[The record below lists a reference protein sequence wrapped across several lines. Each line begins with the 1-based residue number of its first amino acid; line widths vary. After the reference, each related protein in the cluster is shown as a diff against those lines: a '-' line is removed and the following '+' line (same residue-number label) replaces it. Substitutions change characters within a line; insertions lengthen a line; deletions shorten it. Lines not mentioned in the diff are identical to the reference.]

1 MIDKD
6 NIQHNLKTGADS
18 DIIYIREVTDK
29 KSADFGKLKTLD
41 GIYKFPILSRSTG
54 NSVSGTTETIESN
67 ELRKGRTKSAPRRGN
82 SSAEGSHDLEL
93 SPTTFD
99 DLLEAALRNEWKR
112 WNSDTL
118 SAINLDNMAFGTN
131 CFMTRCIKKEEDE
144 YNHDKNFGSRHLLSN
159 FGGVQYDD
167 ALLNVPAGCVVH
179 ELTCGTTDIKYSLLK
194 KFGGVDGEDL
204 YQEFKH
210 IAVNTLSLN
219 VQIGAIV
226 TGSFG
231 LMGNNN
237 PKLMEEDAARANFG
251 GEDTDRFADG
261 TTTGNMFIDNLPVKS
276 TDTDQFTSREG
287 DLWINGKNITFAS
300 NLTLELNNGLEKK
313 YAIFVKDAI
322 STSPLS
328 LDITGDLTTY
338 LVAGESDELYNS
350 GIDDE
355 TNEIIFQFQDKE
367 KDPEFIYLFQIF
379 QTKIGDQNV
388 SASGADTFDQSEPYS
403 SFGERALR
411 IFRIALPKVRD
422 IDFAPAGTWYN
433 KGEYKVIPNAPV
445 NLADINGKMTV
456 VITPKTSSGTP
467 GTEQVI
473 TTATEV
479 SAGVKAISVDDNGII
494 TVKETADFADT
505 TTLREVEITLNG
517 DTKKMSFEYKENVA
531 PAAPSNVVVTV
542 KSKKKAV
549 ITWTDASAED
559 LDHVIVDV
567 QDAQGA
573 SVVTG
578 SIEKGVQSYTATGL
592 TTGVTYTA
600 DLYSVDK
607 NGNKTADTDKATAT
621 FTTSDALLGSV
632 RNLAAAKESSDV
644 NVTWKNPSTD
654 VTGARISVYDGNN
667 FVESSDVVA
676 TGSAGDVQTY
686 TIVNA
691 PASGVTY
698 TIKAVP
704 YKKLSDAFLFGDT
717 EETTYTEA

>member
-112 WNSDTL
+112 WNSDEQ
-118 SAINLDNMAFGTN
+118 SAINLDHMAFGTN
-131 CFMTRCIKKEEDE
+131 CFMTRCTNPNEDE

-159 FGGVQYDD
+159 FGGVTYDD

-179 ELTCGTTDIKYSLLK
+179 ELTCGTKDIKYSLLK

-210 IAVNTLSLN
+210 IAVNTLSLS

-251 GEDTDRFADG
+251 GEDTDRFADH
-261 TTTGNMFIDNLPVKS
+261 TTTGNVFIDNLPVKS

-322 STSPLS
+322 STTPLS

-379 QTKIGDQNV
+379 ESKIGDQNI
-388 SASGADTFDQSEPYS
+388 SASGADTFDQSEPWN
-403 SFGERALR
+403 SFNERALR
-411 IFRIALPKVRD
+411 IFRIALPKVRE
-422 IDFAPAGTWYN
+422 IEFTPAATWTNPGVFKIRPNVPVVAADVNSIVLVDNIKKDDGT
-433 KGEYKVIPNAPV
+433 GGSQQT
-445 NLADINGKMTV
+445 INSFTVDNDGYIYMT
-456 VITPKTSSGTP
+456 
-467 GTEQVI
+467 E
-473 TTATEV
+473 
-479 SAGVKAISVDDNGII
+479 SAFS
-494 TVKETADFADT
+494 T
-505 TTLREVEITLNG
+505 TTDCTIREIEVTLSG
-517 DTKKMSFEYKENVA
+517 ETKKFSFAYKEDVA
-531 PAAPSNVVVTV
+531 PAAPTDVAITV
-542 KSKKKAV
+542 KSKSAT
-549 ITWTDASAED
+549 ITWTDSVATD
-559 LDHVIVDV
+559 LDHTIVDV

-578 SIEKGVQSYTATGL
+578 SIAKGVQTYKATGL
-592 TTGVTYTA
+592 STGITYTV
-600 DLYSVDK
+600 DLIAVDV
-607 NGNKTADTDKATAT
+607 NGNKSTKVTET
-621 FTTSDALLGSV
+621 FTTSSVQLGHVTSLSVSATGQQIDAQWV
-632 RNLAAAKESSDV
+632 KP
-644 NVTWKNPSTD
+644 TTD
-654 VTGARISVYDGNN
+654 LDGVVVELYKGDT
-667 FVESSDVVA
+667 FVESITVA
-676 TGSAGDVQTY
+676 ATATQEYSKASLDATTEY
-686 TIVNA
+686 TVK
-691 PASGVTY
+691 VT
-698 TIKAVP
+698 P
-704 YKKLSDAFLFGDT
+704 YKAMGIAAKLLGETESDSATT
-717 EETTYTEA
+717 E

>member
-112 WNSDTL
+112 WNSDEQ
-118 SAINLDNMAFGTN
+118 SAINLDHMAFGTN
-131 CFMTRCIKKEEDE
+131 CFMTRCTNPNEDE

-159 FGGVQYDD
+159 FGGVTYDD

-179 ELTCGTTDIKYSLLK
+179 ELTCGTKDIKYSLLK

-210 IAVNTLSLN
+210 IAVNTLSLS

-251 GEDTDRFADG
+251 GEDTDRFADH
-261 TTTGNMFIDNLPVKS
+261 TTTGNVFIDNLPVKS

-322 STSPLS
+322 STTPLS

-379 QTKIGDQNV
+379 ESKIGDQNI
-388 SASGADTFDQSEPYS
+388 SASGADTFDQSEPWN
-403 SFGERALR
+403 SFNERALR
-411 IFRIALPKVRD
+411 IFRIALPKVRE
-422 IDFAPAGTWYN
+422 IEFTPASTWTN
-433 KGEYKVIPNAPV
+433 
-445 NLADINGKMTV
+445 
-456 VITPKTSSGTP
+456 P
-467 GTEQVI
+467 GTFKIRPNVPVVAADVNSIILVDNIKKDDGTGGSQQTI
-473 TTATEV
+473 TSFTVDNDGYILMSE
-479 SAGVKAISVDDNGII
+479 SAFS
-494 TVKETADFADT
+494 T
-505 TTLREVEITLNG
+505 TTDCTIREVEVTLSG
-517 DTKKMSFEYKENVA
+517 ETKKFSFAYKENVA
-531 PAAPSNVVVTV
+531 PAAPTDVAITV
-542 KSKKKAV
+542 KSKSAI
-549 ITWTDASAED
+549 ITWTDSVATD
-559 LDHVIVDV
+559 LDHTIVDV

-578 SIEKGVQSYTATGL
+578 SIAAGVQTYKATGL
-592 TTGVTYTA
+592 STGITYTV
-600 DLYSVDK
+600 DLIAVDE
-607 NGNKTADTDKATAT
+607 NGNKSTKVTKT
-621 FTTSDALLGSV
+621 FTTSDVVLGSV
-632 RNLAAAKESSDV
+632 SSLAVAKVSSDV
-644 NVTWKNPSTD
+644 KATWTDPSSDLTGVRVT
-654 VTGARISVYDGNN
+654 VYEGDTQL
-667 FVESSDVVA
+667 ETSDVVKA
-676 TGSAGDVQTY
+676 TETY
-686 TIVNA
+686 TIT
-691 PASGVTY
+691 STLETGHTYKVT
-698 TIKAVP
+698 AVP
-704 YKKLSDAFLFGDT
+704 YKTIDDAVLLGT
-717 EETTYTEA
+717 VQSTTYTEA

>member
-159 FGGVQYDD
+159 FGGVQYND

-251 GEDTDRFADG
+251 GEDATRFADG

-322 STSPLS
+322 NTSPLS

-379 QTKIGDQNV
+379 QTKIGDQSV

-411 IFRIALPKVRD
+411 IFRIALPKVREVEFTAALTWTDAGSFKIRPNVPVVSADVNTITMVD
-422 IDFAPAGTWYN
+422 ILKQDDG
-433 KGEYKVIPNAPV
+433 
-445 NLADINGKMTV
+445 TV
-456 VITPKTSSGTP
+456 VAQQTI
-467 GTEQVI
+467 
-473 TTATEV
+473 
-479 SAGVKAISVDDNGII
+479 SAFTVDDDGYINMTESAFSATTNGTI
-494 TVKETADFADT
+494 
-505 TTLREVEITLNG
+505 REVEVTLNG
-517 DTKKMSFEYKENVA
+517 ETKKASFALVEDVP
-531 PAAPSNVVVTV
+531 PAAPTDVTITV
-542 KSKKKAV
+542 KSKRATINWV
-549 ITWTDASAED
+549 DSVATD
-559 LDHVIVDV
+559 LDHTIVDV
-567 QDAQGA
+567 QEQGV

-578 SIEKGVQSYTATGL
+578 SITKGVETYTATGL
-592 TTGVTYTA
+592 STGVTYTV
-600 DLYSVDK
+600 DLIAVDEH
-607 NGNKTADTDKATAT
+607 GNKSTKVTKT
-621 FTTSDALLGSV
+621 FTTSAVQLGHVSSLAATASGQTVSATWTNPLTDLDGVVVELYKGDTLVESTTVLKTATQEYSKASLDASTEYTVKVTPYKTYDDAKLLG
-632 RNLAAAKESSDV
+632 E
-644 NVTWKNPSTD
+644 
-654 VTGARISVYDGNN
+654 
-667 FVESSDVVA
+667 VESDTA
-676 TGSAGDVQTY
+676 T
-686 TIVNA
+686 
-691 PASGVTY
+691 
-698 TIKAVP
+698 
-704 YKKLSDAFLFGDT
+704 
-717 EETTYTEA
+717 TEA

>member
-112 WNSDTL
+112 WNSDEQ
-118 SAINLDNMAFGTN
+118 SAINLDHMAFGTN
-131 CFMTRCIKKEEDE
+131 CFMTRCTNPNEDE

-159 FGGVQYDD
+159 FGGVTYDD

-179 ELTCGTTDIKYSLLK
+179 ELTCGTKDIKYSLLK

-210 IAVNTLSLN
+210 IAVNTLSLS

-251 GEDTDRFADG
+251 GEDTDRFADH
-261 TTTGNMFIDNLPVKS
+261 TTTGNVFIDNLPVKS

-322 STSPLS
+322 STTPLS

-379 QTKIGDQNV
+379 ESKIGDQNI
-388 SASGADTFDQSEPYS
+388 SSSGADTFDQSEPWN
-403 SFGERALR
+403 SFNERALR
-411 IFRIALPKVRD
+411 IFRIALPKVRE
-422 IDFAPAGTWYN
+422 IEFTPAATW
-433 KGEYKVIPNAPV
+433 
-445 NLADINGKMTV
+445 
-456 VITPKTSSGTP
+456 TSP
-467 GTEQVI
+467 GTFKIRPNVPVVAADVNSILVLDTLKKANGAEVAQQTISAFTVDNDGYIYI
-473 TTATEV
+473 TE
-479 SAGVKAISVDDNGII
+479 SAFS
-494 TVKETADFADT
+494 T
-505 TTLREVEITLNG
+505 TTDGTIREVEVTLSG
-517 DTKKMSFEYKENVA
+517 ETKKMSFAYKEDVA
-531 PAAPSNVVVTV
+531 PAAPTDVAITV
-542 KSKKKAV
+542 KSKSAT
-549 ITWTDASAED
+549 ITWTDSVATD
-559 LDHVIVDV
+559 LDHTIVDV

-578 SIEKGVQSYTATGL
+578 SITKGVQTYKATGL
-592 TTGVTYTA
+592 STGVTYTV
-600 DLYSVDK
+600 DLIAVDE
-607 NGNKTADTDKATAT
+607 NGNKSTKVTNTLTTSSVQLGHVSSLSATASGQT
-621 FTTSDALLGSV
+621 VSATWTNPTTDLDGVVVELYKGNTLVESTTVLKTATQEYSKASLDATTEYTVKVTPYKTYDDAKLLGET
-632 RNLAAAKESSDV
+632 ESDS
-644 NVTWKNPSTD
+644 
-654 VTGARISVYDGNN
+654 
-667 FVESSDVVA
+667 A
-676 TGSAGDVQTY
+676 T
-686 TIVNA
+686 
-691 PASGVTY
+691 
-698 TIKAVP
+698 
-704 YKKLSDAFLFGDT
+704 T
-717 EETTYTEA
+717 E